1 MFHTSKFSIFFFA
14 FFVLFVCS
22 LCAALQLLRCLFCVI
37 LHFRKR
43 AKVFPTVVTA
53 TIWILFAR
61 ALFNFH
67 SHLQIMMAK
76 KKKNLE
82 PKKESNMQLTHVQ
95 YVWGEVFDRSFCSW
109 TAALVLSYHRNAF
122 ICKIIPNDPSGHL
135 ILSSNSFF
143 MDFFFS
149 FGFYFIFHSISI
161 PNSMPFRALYIV
173 RLHHIASHFAFL
185 PFAFTAPFP
194 LYFFKGFRLRRIRM
208 LANTAH
214 IEYVL

>member
-1 MFHTSKFSIFFFA
+1 
-14 FFVLFVCS
+14 
-22 LCAALQLLRCLFCVI
+22 
-37 LHFRKR
+37 
-43 AKVFPTVVTA
+43 
-53 TIWILFAR
+53 
-61 ALFNFH
+61 
-67 SHLQIMMAK
+67 
-76 KKKNLE
+76 
-82 PKKESNMQLTHVQ
+82 MQLTHVQ

-135 ILSSNSFF
+135 ILSSNSYFMGFF
-143 MDFFFS
+143 LVWIL
-149 FGFYFIFHSISI
+149 FYLS
-161 PNSMPFRALYIV
+161 LYFYSRFDAIQST
-173 RLHHIASHFAFL
+173 LHRSLASHRIAFL

>member
-1 MFHTSKFSIFFFA
+1 M
-14 FFVLFVCS
+14 CS

-43 AKVFPTVVTA
+43 VKVFPTVVTA

-67 SHLQIMMAK
+67 SHLQIMKAK

-143 MDFFFS
+143 IGFFFHLDFILS
-149 FGFYFIFHSISI
+149 FILFLFHIRCHSEHSTSFACITSHRILHFFHLHSAHRFHFI
-161 PNSMPFRALYIV
+161 
-173 RLHHIASHFAFL
+173 
-185 PFAFTAPFP
+185 
-194 LYFFKGFRLRRIRM
+194 FKGFRLRRIRI
-208 LANTAH
+208 LAHTAH